1 MNKNNLPLIIGVVLT
16 VLFIFV
22 AVAGPMLAPIDP
34 MERFSDVIRDSE
46 GNIYIPSVRPLP
58 PFTLNMFPL
67 GTDNAGRDI
76 LSRLLWAVRPTLVA
90 CTAVVLGRLLVAV
103 PLGLIVGWFHGS
115 WLDRLTDSLISIIV
129 AIPQLLLAIA
139 LIALNEDK
147 ELSLFIFVL
156 TIIGWPDMMQY
167 VRNQTLV
174 TRKAE
179 FIESAHAIGAG
190 PVAIMR
196 RHIFPQLWPAL
207 PSLIAFELS
216 AVLLVFAELGF
227 LGFFI
232 GNGYVIFGADPNS
245 PGVIAT
251 GLTAGTPELGQ
262 MLSDFW
268 AKIFESPWEM
278 VSAATV
284 IFLMIFGFNMLGEG
298 LRRQM
303 DITR

>member
-1 MNKNNLPLIIGVVLT
+1 MSKRNYPLIIGSLLT
-16 VLFIFV
+16 IAFV
-22 AVAGPMLAPIDP
+22 IIAIIGPMLAPIDP

-46 GNIYIPSVRPLP
+46 GNMYIPSVRPLP

-76 LSRLLWAVRPTLVA
+76 FSRLLWAVRPTLVA
-90 CTAVVLGRLLVAV
+90 CTAVVIGRLLIAV
-103 PLGLIVGWFHGS
+103 PLGLLVGWFQES
-115 WLDRLTDSLISIIV
+115 WFDRLTNGLTSIIV
-129 AIPQLLLAIA
+129 AIPQLILAIA
-139 LIALNEDK
+139 IIALSEER
-147 ELSLFIFVL
+147 ELSLFIAVL
-156 TIIGWPDMMQY
+156 TLIGWPDMMQY
-167 VRNQTLV
+167 IRNQTRI
-174 TRKAE
+174 TSKAE
-179 FIESAHAIGAG
+179 FIESAQSIGATT
-190 PVAIMR
+190 PAILR

-216 AVLLVFAELGF
+216 AVLLLFAELGF

-245 PGVIAT
+245 AGVIAT
-251 GLTAGTPELGQ
+251 GLTSGTPELGQ

-284 IFLMIFGFNMLGEG
+284 IFLMVFGFNLLGEG